1 MIAFFRWAY
10 DNLIETL
17 VGVILGIIVLLTFY
31 QVVARY
37 AFASPLNW
45 LEEFAQLL
53 LVWAVMLGAA
63 AAVKRSSHLTVDILF
78 NQLRGVARV
87 VAVLVINGLVMFLAI
102 GMAYYGYLF
111 YLKTAGD
118 YATSLGFARNLFY
131 LPVPIA
137 GVLIA
142 VFLVPATVQ
151 TLRLGDAHRNASDD
165 SATID

>member
-1 MIAFFRWAY
+1 MIIFLRWAY

-17 VGVILGIIVLLTFY
+17 VGLILGIIVLLTFY

-37 AFASPLNW
+37 AFSSPLSW

-53 LVWAVMLGAA
+53 LVWAVMLGSA
-63 AAVKRSSHLTVDILF
+63 AAVKRSNHLTVDILF
-78 NQLRGVARV
+78 DQLHGAARV
-87 VAVLVINGLVMFLAI
+87 VAVLIINGLVMFLAI
-102 GMAYYGYLF
+102 SMAYYGYLF

-131 LPVPIA
+131 LPIPIA

-142 VFLVPATVQ
+142 IFLVPATIR
-151 TLRLGDAHRNASDD
+151 TIRSADAPQDAPVPS
-165 SATID
+165 TID